1 MKIKHT
7 ITKKSWDALHKDYKS
22 IIDGVPYVLMMEKI
36 ESGDKAT
43 CLVPVEITKGKKY
56 YFGYNYGH

>member
-7 ITKKSWDALHKDYKS
+7 ITKKAWNALFKDYKS
-22 IIDGVPYVLMMEKI
+22 IIDGVPYVLMMKKI

-43 CLVPVEITKGKKY
+43 CLVPVEIAKGEK
-56 YFGYNYGH
+56 

>member
-7 ITKKSWDALHKDYKS
+7 ITKKNWSALYKDYKS
-22 IIDGVPYVLMMEKI
+22 IIDGVPYVLMMKKT

-43 CLVPVEITKGKKY
+43 CLVPVEIIKEV
-56 YFGYNYGH
+56 

>member
-1 MKIKHT
+1 MMKIKHT

-43 CLVPVEITKGKKY
+43 CLVPVEITKG
-56 YFGYNYGH
+56 NE